1 MAKIKMIENEQNIK
15 TNSIRQNI
23 GYICSM
29 MIVFFVL
36 GLIISTQTKKH
47 IEAENS
53 GIPAAR
59 KLDELVLILKEAQNK
74 KSDLEKQ
81 LTRLRQQMHSFN
93 KESLPAGLSN
103 RQFQKLYQIAGL
115 TSVKGNGI
123 ILNINDS
130 GNIKISSPD
139 NDGLVH
145 SDDILKIINEI
156 KASGAKAIA
165 INNQRLVTT
174 SEIVTAGNS
183 IMVNQSRLTP
193 PYIIKAIGPS
203 NTMIS
208 ALKMRGGIIEYL
220 EVFGIKINIEIKPD
234 LTIPPYTG
242 SLS

>member
-1 MAKIKMIENEQNIK
+1 MSENEQNIK
-15 TNSIRQNI
+15 NDSMRQNI

-29 MIVFFVL
+29 MVVFLVL
-36 GLIISTQTKKH
+36 GLIISTQTRKH

-53 GIPAAR
+53 GIPASR
-59 KLDELVLILKEAQNK
+59 KLDELVLILKEAQSK
-74 KSDLEKQ
+74 KTDLEKQ
-81 LTRLRQQMHSFN
+81 LTGLRQQMHGFN
-93 KESLPAGLSN
+93 KGSLPTGLSN
-103 RQFQKLYQIAGL
+103 LQFQKLYQIAGL
-115 TSVKGNGI
+115 TSLKGQGI
-123 ILNINDS
+123 VLKIDDS
-130 GNIKISSPD
+130 GNVGKTTPD

-193 PYIIKAIGPS
+193 PYTIKAIGPTD
-203 NTMIS
+203 TMIS
-208 ALKMRGGIIEYL
+208 ALKMRGGIVEYL
-220 EVFGIKINIEIKPD
+220 EVFGIKVNIEAQPD
-234 LTIPPYTG
+234 ISIPPYTG